1 MRAVKEEGQY
11 RLYGEK
17 YFASN
22 AGQCGVAMVLARK
35 EGAKE
40 GTRGLT
46 LFAVP
51 WKQDNGE
58 LNHLRIR
65 RLKDKLG
72 VRAVPS
78 GEVEFDGSVAYVVGD
93 ESKGF
98 YYMMEALNL
107 SRICNA
113 VASSGIM
120 KRAYEEA
127 KQYAMARE
135 AFGQKLIDLPMIQ
148 QTLSQLKAKLE
159 VEVAAIFDLVELYD
173 KVVAGEASDSAV
185 ILHRLYI
192 ALLKKN
198 QQKMRFI
205 LPMKQ

>member
-1 MRAVKEEGQY
+1 MWCSNGVSKKGRRQ
-11 RLYGEK
+11 RR
-17 YFASN
+17 N
-22 AGQCGVAMVLARK
+22 AGLNIVRCSVEK
-35 EGAKE
+35 
-40 GTRGLT
+40 
-46 LFAVP
+46 
-51 WKQDNGE
+51 DNGE

-78 GEVEFDGSVAYVVGD
+78 GEVEFDGSVAYAVGD

-113 VASSGIM
+113 VASIGIM

-127 KQYAMARE
+127 KQYAIARE

-159 VEVAAIFDLVELYD
+159 VEVVAIFDLVELYD
-173 KVVAGEASDSAV
+173 KVVAGEASDSEV